1 MPALRAALLR
11 RRRHRVPLRR
21 HSLRAESAPALRSGS
36 GLTLLAEE
44 PLPALGRPALEALR
58 KLRPP
63 LLAKLSETIWRAG
76 RRSLQSTSGLA
87 LGWRGRGLAGLAL
100 RRRSLGTPAALTSLT
115 SRAAGARTFGR
126 TLRAA
131 RGHGRTKF
139 LLLEFTVVVL
149 VEGQQRLRG
158 IRDLV
163 LIELAVLIDI
173 QRRDDGRNHGAE
185 LSAPAAGLTGLARL
199 TGSAGLRRHGL
210 GRRRGWLRG
219 CGGCRRNRILCEQSA
234 GGSQRGEQ

>member
-1 MPALRAALLR
+1 MAGSAGGRHRMAALAQP
-11 RRRHRVPLRR
+11 RH
-21 HSLRAESAPALRSGS
+21 H
-36 GLTLLAEE
+36 
-44 PLPALGRPALEALR
+44 
-58 KLRPP
+58 
-63 LLAKLSETIWRAG
+63 
-76 RRSLQSTSGLA
+76 
-87 LGWRGRGLAGLAL
+87 AGLAL
-100 RRRSLGTPAALTSLT
+100 HLPAAKLKPLAAAEKLTASARSGQHRRRALQTTAGLTLRRLTRLALGRRSRGTPAALTSLT

-185 LSAPAAGLTGLARL
+185 LAAPSAGLTGLARL